1 MSAMNAFVPT
11 ILMIAALALLVGGI
25 LLFRRGDRQCGVLMI
40 VASIVF
46 IGNVVILTLPAAP

>member
-1 MSAMNAFVPT
+1 MTAFNAFMPT

-25 LLFRRGDRQCGVLMI
+25 LLFRRGDRQRGVLMI
-40 VASIVF
+40 VAGIVF